1 MYKTKIFTA
10 NGEPDL
16 ALEMSSNTDENGKYY
31 INMKILKYKS
41 KECFDVVLEDMNKF
55 DINNCKYFVVN
66 SDRMDKTYEY
76 IVVAVGYKI
85 PNKIV
90 IIDAVNMTYS
100 VTHIN
105 GILCIN
111 GFDIVM
117 NDVESLIVDSN
128 VMLTDECGNRIR
140 LHFSAPIEDFEDIYV
155 RPSDR
160 PSNMKDETM
169 SGYPINS
176 FKHSNNW
183 LEHINKNEKEV
194 EIMPNKKNETK
205 VAATADVSTE
215 PAKKEELTPREIIS
229 QYAEVYDN
237 MTKDA
242 IRGNDVFGLLS
253 PNHRLSIAAHLD
265 QIVEILESY
274 IGK

>member
-1 MYKTKIFTA
+1 
-10 NGEPDL
+10 
-16 ALEMSSNTDENGKYY
+16 
-31 INMKILKYKS
+31 
-41 KECFDVVLEDMNKF
+41 
-55 DINNCKYFVVN
+55 
-66 SDRMDKTYEY
+66 
-76 IVVAVGYKI
+76 
-85 PNKIV
+85 
-90 IIDAVNMTYS
+90 
-100 VTHIN
+100 
-105 GILCIN
+105 
-111 GFDIVM
+111 
-117 NDVESLIVDSN
+117 
-128 VMLTDECGNRIR
+128 MLTDECGNRIK

-155 RPSDR
+155 RPSDILIGLA
-160 PSNMKDETM
+160 SNLKDGTM

-194 EIMPNKKNETK
+194 ETMPDKKNETK
-205 VAATADVSTE
+205 VATTADVNTE
-215 PAKKEELTPREIIS
+215 PANKEELTPREIIS

>member
-90 IIDAVNMTYS
+90 IIDVVNMTYS

-117 NDVESLIVDSN
+117 NDVESLIVDSD

-160 PSNMKDETM
+160 TSNLKDGTM

-176 FKHSNNW
+176 FKHSNKG

-194 EIMPNKKNETK
+194 ETIPNKKNETK
-205 VAATADVSTE
+205 VATTADVNTE
-215 PAKKEELTPREIIS
+215 PANKEELTPREIIS